1 MLHNS
6 SLIVLLVFRKSL
18 SQNQDYSKYFSSI
31 LKHLINKYSH
41 IQAYFWLVLYDGGST
56 IRPRRTKINMIET
69 HSCRKYFKD
78 IQYMFT
84 KGVETN
90 QTSMETNSYFICV
103 LPTELDDHF
112 SHFPSAS
119 SFLSICFLL
128 VQVST
133 VTKAEW
139 CICSNCQCLAAAIV
153 FGILLSSLLP

>member
-1 MLHNS
+1 
-6 SLIVLLVFRKSL
+6 
-18 SQNQDYSKYFSSI
+18 
-31 LKHLINKYSH
+31 
-41 IQAYFWLVLYDGGST
+41 
-56 IRPRRTKINMIET
+56 MIET

-133 VTKAEW
+133 VTKAE
-139 CICSNCQCLAAAIV
+139 
-153 FGILLSSLLP
+153 